1 MGLRVAPGG
10 LRADRL
16 GVGRAVAHRCALR
29 LTVVGIGGRRQGN
42 RGGSD
47 AGNYRS
53 WRTEHI
59 GFTGRVTFHA
69 KGAVTGA
76 LPVIPKPK
84 DATWIGPWE
93 DGRRLFDGQ
102 SWTVEHTTHNG
113 RPSPIT
119 VAVIGK
125 QYDDGHVQR
134 RIAVDVPGD
143 PITTAEARR
152 VIEALTEA
160 VAMSETGATDRALYE
175 IAEAPKHFHL
185 PQAQ

>member
-47 AGNYRS
+47 AGKYRS

-102 SWTVEHTTHNG
+102 SWAVDHRTYDD
-113 RPSPIT
+113 RPYSIT
-119 VAVIGK
+119 VAVIGT
-125 QYDDGHVQR
+125 QYDDGRIQR
-134 RIAVDVPGD
+134 RIVVDVPTE
-143 PITTAEARR
+143 PITTAQGKELIA
-152 VIEALTEA
+152 ALTAA
-160 VAMSETGATDRALYE
+160 VAIPDTEATFRGRVGA
-175 IAEAPKHFHL
+175 
-185 PQAQ
+185 